1 MKIECRIED
10 LKKCVQSIDRITSTN
25 ITLPILETI
34 LISVTKKQC
43 IIRATNMQL
52 GVEIEVPVKVEAEG
66 IVAIKSSILNSFL
79 SNQTQSGFITLE
91 LEQDN
96 LLISTNTSN
105 ARINVLPAE
114 DFPTLPHI
122 TDGEYITIPREIF
135 TVGIPSVVYS
145 ASVSEIRPEMSSVYI
160 YQNDGNVNLVATDGF
175 RLAEKKI
182 PTTVNIPTLLIPHKN
197 AIEISKILSGSNNT
211 VEIKATK
218 TQLVITDVVAGVYI
232 TSRIID
238 GVFPDY
244 KQIIPKEHKTDVVI
258 LKNDI
263 VNAVKTS
270 NIFTDKFN
278 HIILSVDLITKT
290 IVISSKSNEV
300 GIFTSSIP
308 ATING
313 ESIEMSINYR
323 YLTDCLN
330 VIQDESIRFSFT
342 VKEKPMVI
350 QPLHDLNFLYLIM
363 PLNR

>member
-25 ITLPILETI
+25 LTLPILETI
-34 LISVTKKQC
+34 LIRVSNKQC

-52 GVEIEVPVKVEAEG
+52 GVEIEVPVKIESEG
-66 IVAIKSSILNSFL
+66 TVAVKGSILNSFL
-79 SNQTQSGFITLE
+79 SNQQQTGFITLE
-91 LEQDN
+91 TEQDN
-96 LLISTNTSN
+96 LILKTNTSN
-105 ARINVLPAE
+105 ARINTLPYE

-122 TDGEYITIPREIF
+122 EEGEFINLPREIF
-135 TVGIPSVVYS
+135 TVGIPAVVYS

-160 YQNDGNVNLVATDGF
+160 YQNDGEINLVATDGF

-182 PTTVNIPTLLIPHKN
+182 PLTTNIPTLLIPHKN
-197 AIEISKILSGSNNT
+197 AIEISKILTGSNNPI
-211 VEIKATK
+211 EIKTTK
-218 TQLVITDVVAGVYI
+218 TQLVITDVVAGLYI

-244 KQIIPKEHKTDVVI
+244 QQIIPKEFKTDIVL

-263 VNAVKTS
+263 INAIKTS

-278 HIILSVDLITKT
+278 HILLSIDKSTNTFI
-290 IVISSKSNEV
+290 ISSKSNDI
-300 GIFTSSIP
+300 GIFTATIP

-313 ESIEMSINYR
+313 DGIEMSINYR
-323 YLTDCLN
+323 YLRDCLN
-330 VIQDESIRFSFT
+330 IIQDESIRFSFT

-350 QPLHDLNFLYLIM
+350 QPLHDLKFLYLIM

>member
-34 LISVTKKQC
+34 LITVTKKQC

-52 GVEIEVPVKVEAEG
+52 GVEMEVPVKVEIEG
-66 IVAIKSSILNSFL
+66 TVAIKSSILNSFL
-79 SNQTQSGFITLE
+79 SNQSQSGFITLE
-91 LEQDN
+91 SEQDN
-96 LLISTNTSN
+96 LIISTSTSN
-105 ARINVLPAE
+105 ARVNTLPYE

-122 TDGEYITIPREIF
+122 PDGEYITIPREIF
-135 TVGIPSVVYS
+135 TTGVPAVVYS

-160 YQNDGNVNLVATDGF
+160 YHNDGEVKLVATDGF

-182 PTTVNIPTLLIPHKN
+182 PLTTTIPTLIIPHKN

-211 VEIKATK
+211 IEIKTTK
-218 TQLVITDVVAGVYI
+218 TQLVITDVVAGIYI

-244 KQIIPKEHKTDVVI
+244 QQIIPKEHKTDVVL

-263 VNAVKTS
+263 VNTIKTS

-278 HIILSVDLITKT
+278 HIILSIDKNTNSV
-290 IVISSKSNEV
+290 VISSKSSDV
-300 GIFTSSIP
+300 GVFTSSIP

-313 ESIEMSINYR
+313 ESIEMSINYK
-323 YLTDCLN
+323 YLNDCLN
-330 VIQDESIRFSFT
+330 IIQDESIRFSFT

>member
-25 ITLPILETI
+25 ITLPILETV
-34 LISVTKKQC
+34 LITVSKKQC

-52 GVEIEVPVKVEAEG
+52 GVEMEVPVKVEEEG
-66 IVAIKSSILNSFL
+66 VVAIKSSILNSFL
-79 SNQTQSGFITLE
+79 SNQLQSGFITLE
-91 LEQDN
+91 TEQDN
-96 LLISTNTSN
+96 LIISTNTSN
-105 ARINVLPAE
+105 ARINTLPYE
-114 DFPTLPHI
+114 EFPTLPHI

-135 TVGIPSVVYS
+135 TTGVPAVVYS
-145 ASVSEIRPEMSSVYI
+145 ASISEIRPEMSSVYI
-160 YQNDGNVNLVATDGF
+160 YQNDGEVKLVATDGF

-182 PTTVNIPTLLIPHKN
+182 PLTTKIPSLIIPHKN
-197 AIEISKILSGSNNT
+197 AVEISKILSGSNNQI
-211 VEIKATK
+211 EIKATK
-218 TQLVITDVVAGVYI
+218 TQLVITDVVAGLYI

-244 KQIIPKEHKTDVVI
+244 QQIIPKEHKTDVVL

-278 HIILSVDLITKT
+278 HIILSIDKNSNT
-290 IVISSKSNEV
+290 IVISSKSNDV

-323 YLTDCLN
+323 YLTDCLA

-342 VKEKPMVI
+342 IKEKPMVI